1 MPQYCTL
8 LAIDHVVYDTP
19 VVGISFKAPVLQ
31 LAGEVLPEQQ
41 GSLQGTIKCVR
52 CGIYWGDYVFLQNN
66 RIENQW
72 LSGARGSSPNN
83 GVVTG
88 DVKNKES
95 HAENRSKWKIMSD

>member
-1 MPQYCTL
+1 MVRSSNKNNKTNPTL
-8 LAIDHVVYDTP
+8 AFP
-19 VVGISFKAPVLQ
+19 EVGDDPNSA
-31 LAGEVLPEQQ
+31 
-41 GSLQGTIKCVR
+41 
-52 CGIYWGDYVFLQNN
+52 IYWGDYVFLQNN

>member
-1 MPQYCTL
+1 MQSEADLTT
-8 LAIDHVVYDTP
+8 AENVAFA
-19 VVGISFKAPVLQ
+19 VGMNLYKFWKAKHGVKVDRDLVMTAFP
-31 LAGEVLPEQQ
+31 EVGDDPN
-41 GSLQGTIKCVR
+41 SA
-52 CGIYWGDYVFLQNN
+52 IYWGDYVFLQNN